1 MASQTDI
8 CNLALSFLGAAPITS
23 LLDQSTSARVLNAE
37 YSFVRDAELR
47 NHTWRFAIRRAS
59 LAAST
64 ETIAS
69 GPFST
74 CFYLPQDCLKVLMV
88 GDSYP
93 GYDQSDYRTAP
104 TDAWY
109 LIEDNKIL
117 CDLGSPLSLRYVSR
131 ITTEGTW
138 DSSFCIAM
146 AAMLAWKC
154 CERITQSAEKRK
166 LAMTEYNQAIM
177 AGARANAIEHP
188 PEAAADDTWILS
200 RMQ

>member
-23 LLDQSTSARVLNAE
+23 LLDQSTAARVLNAE
-37 YSFVRDAELR
+37 YQFIRDAELR

-64 ETIAS
+64 DTIAT

-74 CFYLPQDCLKVLMV
+74 CYYLPQDCLKVLMV

-109 LIEDNKIL
+109 LIEDSKIL

-131 ITTEGTW
+131 VTTEGSW
-138 DSSFCIAM
+138 NASFCISM

-154 CERITQSAEKRK
+154 CERITQSPDKRK
-166 LAMTEYNQAIM
+166 LAMQEYNQAVL
-177 AGARANAIEHP
+177 AASRANAIEHP
-188 PEAAADDTWILS
+188 SEAAADDTWILC